1 MKKIMF
7 TLCFLSLS
15 VLLAQTEEE
24 QLRETLNR
32 YLQGSSY
39 SLPKLIGSAFY
50 EDATLF
56 LSKKDQEIYA
66 LSPKEY
72 ADLFEKR
79 ERGKFNGRYGTILA
93 IDISNNIATAKA
105 EIHIPKANMQLIDL
119 FLLKKLQGEW
129 KIIGKA
135 ATLMVE

>member
-1 MKKIMF
+1 MKNTMF
-7 TLCFLSLS
+7 TLCFMSLSLLS
-15 VLLAQTEEE
+15 AQTEEAQITE
-24 QLRETLNR
+24 ALNR

-66 LSPKEY
+66 LSPKAY
-72 ADLFEKR
+72 ANLYLKR
-79 ERGKFNGRYGTILA
+79 EQGKFNGRYGTILA

-105 EIHIPKANMQLIDL
+105 EIHIPKGNMRFIDL

-135 ATLMVE
+135 ATLMPE

>member
-1 MKKIMF
+1 MKNIMF

-15 VLLAQTEEE
+15 LLTAQTEEE
-24 QLRETLNR
+24 QLTETLNR

-39 SLPKLIGSAFY
+39 SFPKLIDSAFY

-72 ADLFEKR
+72 SDLFKKKGT
-79 ERGKFNGRYGTILA
+79 GKIQWPLWEDSSY
-93 IDISNNIATAKA
+93 
-105 EIHIPKANMQLIDL
+105 
-119 FLLKKLQGEW
+119 
-129 KIIGKA
+129 
-135 ATLMVE
+135 